1 VIGLP
6 KPTWE
11 IWQGWMD
18 DTVLDIG
25 APEFQYHGPDLAI
38 WVVAP
43 DDVYRMLREAGAP
56 DPRHKPW
63 ARRDW
68 GTGCAVIAYYMN
80 FPLGYRVM
88 PDGRCR
94 ISQEGLIRTEL
105 DREHD
110 AIRELRRVSPKN
122 IGRFDDNK
130 APAYFERPYG
140 HTNNPRVRGLL
151 KEFQEAEETRKKLL
165 ALLAS
170 LPPRPHVKP
179 WWHFD
184 AARLLDGYRRIVN
197 ASAGVSP
204 DGPAVCF
211 IEAAL
216 KLMGYSAL
224 PNRGGIVSALRR
236 TPDWEYQAALQSLSY
251 YR

>member
-1 VIGLP
+1 MENRANSVD
-6 KPTWE
+6 E
-11 IWQGWMD
+11 I
-18 DTVLDIG
+18 VLDID
-25 APEFQYHGPDLAI
+25 APEYQYRGPNLAI

-43 DDVYRMLREAGAP
+43 DDVYRMLRKAGAP
-56 DPRHKPW
+56 DPQLKPW

-68 GTGCAVIAYYMN
+68 SAGCALIALYIN

-88 PDGRCR
+88 PDGSCR
-94 ISQEGLIRTEL
+94 ISQKKPARTEL
-105 DREHD
+105 DREYD
-110 AIRELRRVSPKN
+110 AIRELLRVSPKN
-122 IGRFDDNK
+122 IGRFAGNK
-130 APAYFERPYG
+130 GPAYFERPFGY
-140 HTNNPRVRGLL
+140 TNSPRVRDLL
-151 KEFQEAEETRKKLL
+151 RTFQEAEQTRKKLL

-184 AARLLDGYRRIVN
+184 AARLLDGYRRTVK
-197 ASAGVSP
+197 ATARVSA
-204 DGPAVCF
+204 DGPTVCF

-216 KLMGYSAL
+216 KLMGYCSL
-224 PNRGGIVSALRR
+224 PSRSGIVSALRR

>member
-1 VIGLP
+1 MENWASSVDDIVL
-6 KPTWE
+6 E
-11 IWQGWMD
+11 ID
-18 DTVLDIG
+18 
-25 APEFQYHGPDLAI
+25 APEFQYRGPNLAI

-56 DPRHKPW
+56 DPQLKPW

-68 GTGCAVIAYYMN
+68 TAGCALIALYMN

-88 PDGRCR
+88 RDGTCG
-94 ISQEGLIRTEL
+94 IVQKKSARTEL
-105 DREHD
+105 DREDD
-110 AIRELRRVSPKN
+110 AVRELLRVLPKN
-122 IGRFDDNK
+122 TGRFAGNES
-130 APAYFERPYG
+130 PAYFERPFGY
-140 HTNNPRVRGLL
+140 NKNPRVRELL
-151 KEFQEAEETRKKLL
+151 RTYQEAEQTRDKLL

-170 LPPRPHVKP
+170 LPPRPHLKP

-184 AARLLDGYRRIVN
+184 AARLLDGYRKTVKTT
-197 ASAGVSP
+197 AGVSA

-216 KLMGYSAL
+216 KLMGYCSL
-224 PNRGGIVSALRR
+224 PSRGGIVSALRK